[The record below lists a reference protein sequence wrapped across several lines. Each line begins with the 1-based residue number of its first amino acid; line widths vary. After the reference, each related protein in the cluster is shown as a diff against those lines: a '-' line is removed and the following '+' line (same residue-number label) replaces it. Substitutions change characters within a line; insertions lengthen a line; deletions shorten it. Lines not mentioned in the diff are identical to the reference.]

1 MSLTWTAIVTET
13 APAVEP
19 ISLEEAKLH
28 LRVDATSE
36 NAYITGLIVAVR
48 RQLESLTG
56 RAFVTQTLDISYP
69 GFPNSGAPLV
79 LPRPPLQ
86 SVTSVK
92 YYDED
97 QVEATLSTDV
107 YQVDALTT
115 PGQLVLKASQSWP
128 STTLRKAN
136 GVIVR
141 QVCGYGLAAAV
152 PQHIKQAMYLG
163 IGDLYANRE
172 DLTVGT
178 IVARTRASR
187 WLYGHEKV
195 WRF

>member
-1 MSLTWTAIVTET
+1 
-13 APAVEP
+13 
-19 ISLEEAKLH
+19 
-28 LRVDATSE
+28 VDHTSE
-36 NAYITGLIVAVR
+36 DDYITGLIVAVR
-48 RQLESLTG
+48 IQLESLLG
-56 RAFVTQTLDISYP
+56 RAFCTQTLDVSYP
-69 GFPNSGAPLV
+69 GFPDWDAPLV

-97 QVEATLSTDV
+97 QTEETLSTDV
-107 YQVDALTT
+107 YQVDALST
-115 PGQLVLKASQSWP
+115 PGQLVLKSSQSWP
-128 STTLRKAN
+128 TDTLRKAN

-172 DLTVGT
+172 DVTVGSA
-178 IVARTRASR
+178 VARTRVAR
-187 WLYGHEKV
+187 WLYGHEKM